1 MSEIDRILDQMER
14 AYSGEAWH
22 GPDLKQLLDGVSAED
37 ASKHPVAGAHS
48 IWELVNHIAAW
59 NVIVHQKSKGEA
71 SEVTTEIDWPPVWE
85 ANDVAWKRALEK
97 LAESRTRLRNYVKAL
112 RDDQLDEPIVRENY
126 SRYVLLHG
134 LVQHD
139 LYHAGQIAV
148 LKKALR

>member
-1 MSEIDRILDQMER
+1 VTEINRILDQMDR

-37 ASKHPVAGAHS
+37 ASKHPVPGAHS
-48 IWELVNHIAAW
+48 IWELVNHVASW
-59 NVIVHQKSKGEA
+59 NIIVHQKSRGEPP
-71 SEVTTEIDWPPVWE
+71 EVTKEIDWPPVWE
-85 ANDVAWKRALEK
+85 ANEVAWKRALEN
-97 LAESRTRLRNYVKAL
+97 LAESRTLLRNYVQTL
-112 RDDQLDEPIVRENY
+112 WDDQLDEPIVRENY

-148 LKKALR
+148 LKKALK

>member
-1 MSEIDRILDQMER
+1 MSEINRILDQMDR

-22 GPDLKQLLDGVSAED
+22 GPDLKQLLDGISAED

-59 NVIVHQKSKGEA
+59 NTIVWEA
-71 SEVTTEIDWPPVWE
+71 SEVT
-85 ANDVAWKRALEK
+85 WKRALENF
-97 LAESRTRLRNYVKAL
+97 AESRARLRNYVKTV
-112 RDDQLDEPIVRENY
+112 RDDQLDEPIQRENY